1 MRKQVDAGA
10 RWASRERRRSRWN
23 EKENFQNK
31 NKRKNGTATKATGER
46 ERRERR
52 TRDKRKTLDVI
63 GGSKARR
70 LIAWFF
76 CYLFI
81 YFVFHFALFILALAS
96 RGCRRFS
103 WRESRGWGDL
113 FPPDF
118 LIYRSF
124 ALPFSAVLLFC
135 FFFFRFILL
144 PFRSACFSFF
154 VFFLISIKKLK
165 QNKNVFNASN
175 FFFWETNDNWKK

>member
-31 NKRKNGTATKATGER
+31 NTRKTARRRRQRER

-81 YFVFHFALFILALAS
+81 YFVFHVALFILALAS

-135 FFFFRFILL
+135 FFFRFILL

-165 QNKNVFNASN
+165 QNRM
-175 FFFWETNDNWKK
+175 FFTLPTFFLGNER